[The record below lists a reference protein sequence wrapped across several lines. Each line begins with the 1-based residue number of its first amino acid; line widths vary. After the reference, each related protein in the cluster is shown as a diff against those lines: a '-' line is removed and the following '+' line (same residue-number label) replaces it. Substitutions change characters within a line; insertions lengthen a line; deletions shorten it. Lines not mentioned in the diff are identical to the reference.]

1 MGSRIFFIILL
12 LLVCYFYHESI
23 VDIALNFGIYF
34 PFLNT
39 TTYLD
44 LIKHVAIPKF
54 KSDSDENLFTVDEL
68 KTYNGEN
75 SNLLYIS
82 ILGQVF
88 DVSKASS
95 YYGVNQVY
103 HGFTGRDA
111 SRAFVSGDFS
121 ELGLTDDVL
130 DLPLQDLPHLTD
142 WLKMYQSKYK
152 YKGKLIGRFFDEN
165 GYPTEYNKEFQK
177 RLLQAEKEKQLENA
191 DKELFPPCNVE
202 WTADK
207 GSRVWCTKKSGGI
220 DRDWIGVP
228 RKLFVPGSQTYRCAC
243 INISPQNSKYAMD
256 TKFSEYDGCDSNSHS
271 CFVET

>member
-103 HGFTGRDA
+103 HGFTG
-111 SRAFVSGDFS
+111 
-121 ELGLTDDVL
+121 
-130 DLPLQDLPHLTD
+130 
-142 WLKMYQSKYK
+142 K
-152 YKGKLIGRFFDEN
+152 
-165 GYPTEYNKEFQK
+165 
-177 RLLQAEKEKQLENA
+177 
-191 DKELFPPCNVE
+191 
-202 WTADK
+202 
-207 GSRVWCTKKSGGI
+207 
-220 DRDWIGVP
+220 
-228 RKLFVPGSQTYRCAC
+228 
-243 INISPQNSKYAMD
+243 
-256 TKFSEYDGCDSNSHS
+256 KFSIFFLFIKFLFHLDVDSISNYSSHNSRITIVS
-271 CFVET
+271 SSSSFMVQKIF